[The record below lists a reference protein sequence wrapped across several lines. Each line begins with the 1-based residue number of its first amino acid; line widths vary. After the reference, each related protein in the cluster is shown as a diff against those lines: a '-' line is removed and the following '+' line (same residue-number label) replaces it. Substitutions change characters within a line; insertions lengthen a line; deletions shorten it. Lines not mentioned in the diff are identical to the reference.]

1 MTTEKAAAHYVAR
14 HEHEMEQEGHEGR
27 AVFNPHNKP
36 ILDLPIIYGFNNG
49 GSDSWYNGQ
58 LLAED
63 GTALGGHVC
72 SHEGYMPYDLG
83 VLPGT
88 RPDRHEQFK
97 EHYPDGYQMEFVGM
111 AEVGGCKGIAAAYAK
126 NQEEAA
132 IAEIKKH
139 LEQGEQ

>member
-1 MTTEKAAAHYVAR
+1 MTTEKAAAHYLAR
-14 HEHEMEQEGHEGR
+14 HEHEMEQEGKTGN

-36 ILDLPIIYGFNNG
+36 ISELPIIYGFNNG
-49 GSDSWYNGQ
+49 GSAGWYNGQ

-72 SHEGYMPYDLG
+72 SAEGYMLNDLG
-83 VLPGT
+83 ILKGT
-88 RPDRHEQFK
+88 RPDRHKTFK
-97 EHYPDGYQMEFVGM
+97 EHYPDGYRMEFVGL
-111 AEVGGCKGIAAAYAK
+111 ADVRDHEGIAAAYAK

-139 LEQGEQ
+139 LKQGEQ